1 MLKFMRN
8 KVISVERS
16 KTGEL
21 TVQGLLD
28 DDMYGLTMEVVFGQD
43 ELKVISITG
52 KWHRWTTPECP
63 RALDKLQ
70 PAVGMRLEPG
80 FRAAVSKVIGRGA
93 CRHFANMLIE
103 MAHAAKNAKLSIQW
117 QEFTDLNPDKNT
129 DHDLAA
135 FIASWEPVGTI
146 EHAPGKSAASGANK
160 ASLPVFGGQV
170 PLADAPRPKGG
181 FVIDLHAHTAPA
193 SPCSTIS
200 VDALI
205 AEAKDIGLDGIVL
218 TDHNHVWSADD
229 IKRLQQEHDFLVL
242 GGNEIITEQGDVL
255 VYGFDRDIKGLI
267 KLADLRREVA
277 EAGGFMAMAH
287 PFRGFLITGAEQMG
301 LDVEQAAG
309 REMFKHVDAM
319 EILNGKVT
327 PDENGFSSK
336 ISRSLG
342 LPGVGGSD
350 AHESGTVGCYA
361 TEFTVAINDE
371 TGLVDAL
378 RAGSFRSVRFR

>member
-16 KTGEL
+16 KSGEL
-21 TVQGLLD
+21 IVQGLLD
-28 DDMYGLTMEVVFGQD
+28 DDMYGLTMEVVFSQD
-43 ELKVISITG
+43 ELKIISISG

-63 RALDKLQ
+63 RALDMLQ

-103 MAHAAKNAKLSIQW
+103 MAHAAKSAKLSIQW

-129 DHDLAA
+129 EHDLAA

-146 EHAPGKSAASGANK
+146 EHSSGQAVTK
-160 ASLPVFGGQV
+160 ERMTASLSVSGG
-170 PLADAPRPKGG
+170 PILLTDAPRPKGG
-181 FVIDLHAHTAPA
+181 FVIDLHVHTAPA

-229 IKRLQQEHDFLVL
+229 IKRLQEEHDFLVL
-242 GGNEIITEQGDVL
+242 RGNEIITEQGDVL
-255 VYGFDRDIKGLI
+255 VYGFDRNIKGVI

-277 EAGGFMAMAH
+277 DAGGFMVMAH
-287 PFRGFLITGAEQMG
+287 PFRGFLITGVEQMG

-319 EILNGKVT
+319 EVLNGKVT
-327 PDENGFSSK
+327 PDENGFSGKVS
-336 ISRSLG
+336 SALG

-350 AHESGTVGCYA
+350 AHEFGTIGCYA

-378 RAGSFRSVRFR
+378 RAGNFRSVRFR